1 MLLTKP
7 LHTKII
13 STVSTKTLVESFEEK
28 FNLLLD
34 TVEDFIF
41 ILDANGCFENVS
53 YKGAISLD
61 YLPNELRKKHVTE
74 IVSEKNK
81 SVLINSIRQ
90 VLYSQKQVSLNL
102 FLVSKSLEEIKHH
115 IIIRPIISENTISGL
130 IGVCKN
136 QSKELLHQEKIT
148 ALKGNLSEMNR
159 LLNFER
165 QRSKKQKVIL
175 EELNRLKNE
184 FISQFSHDMR
194 TPLSTIIGFSE
205 AIYSDDQLSEEM
217 KREFQT
223 EILNEAKRLAK
234 MINDALE
241 ATNLESGKAFLVK
254 SELDCLELLKNVI
267 FSNKILAAG
276 KNINFAFEL
285 PEEKFL
291 ISADKD
297 RITEVFDSLIKNSL
311 KHTPKGGRIRVF
323 GQIFPQEIE
332 IILTDTG
339 KGISQNDS
347 QRLLNPTNSFQII
360 SKAKSETGI
369 GLDFAK
375 KIVDLHNGYM
385 DIQSDI
391 DKGTTFIIK
400 LPRYLTE

>member
-1 MLLTKP
+1 M
-7 LHTKII
+7 
-13 STVSTKTLVESFEEK
+13 
-28 FNLLLD
+28 
-34 TVEDFIF
+34 
-41 ILDANGCFENVS
+41 
-53 YKGAISLD
+53 
-61 YLPNELRKKHVTE
+61 
-74 IVSEKNK
+74 
-81 SVLINSIRQ
+81 
-90 VLYSQKQVSLNL
+90 SLNL

-285 PEEKFL
+285 PEEKFF

-339 KGISQNDS
+339 KGISQIDS
-347 QRLLNPTNSFQII
+347 QRLLNPTNSFKII

-391 DKGTTFIIK
+391 DKGTTFILK